1 VAECTLVR
9 VAGVVGVV
17 GGVGRGGLPEAELA
31 DGGGV
36 RGVQLCGF
44 PHHPGVDLDTG
55 LELDPGLV
63 HGHEALGQS
72 FKESAAFLEVSQG
85 APSHFILVHG

>member
-1 VAECTLVR
+1 MAECTLVR

-44 PHHPGVDLDTG
+44 PHHPK
-55 LELDPGLV
+55 
-63 HGHEALGQS
+63 S
-72 FKESAAFLEVSQG
+72 K
-85 APSHFILVHG
+85 